1 MNYDRD
7 NKIWRVLGP
16 LFAYLGIRFL
26 VETIF
31 YVVLWNIKF
40 KELNVSAAFNGILY
54 VEEYSDYV
62 LGYTLVMT
70 LISLLVSI
78 PIMYLMVKKDYE
90 YPVNPRRKEKK
101 FIFKD
106 YFEKIDVK
114 KFNYPIILGILAPL
128 GIGRFIALLPIDGI
142 LGSYKNVQSNL
153 AGSSVILQFLVL
165 GILTPILEELLF
177 RGVIYKR
184 LKMYCDVSVAAYIA
198 AIIFAIAH
206 FNLIQGLYAF
216 ILGIV
221 LSYIYEKNGSLVD
234 TMVAHSAANMVSVVM
249 GINPLSKFIDR
260 YILIRIIVSIVMIG
274 LFVMVLSRMNQ
285 KKQIDEVIIDEMIID
300 EEIIDEEIIDE

>member
-26 VETIF
+26 VETLF
-31 YVVLWNIKF
+31 YVGLWNAKF
-40 KELNVSAAFNGILY
+40 KELDVSAAFNGILY
-54 VEEYSDYV
+54 VEEYGDYV
-62 LGYTLVMT
+62 LGYTLVMS

-78 PIMYLMVKKDYE
+78 PIMYFLVKKDYE
-90 YPVNPRRKEKK
+90 YPVNPRKK
-101 FIFKD
+101 VNNFILRD
-106 YFEKIDVK
+106 YVKKIDVK
-114 KFNYPIILGILAPL
+114 KFNYPIILGVLAPL
-128 GIGRFIALLPIDGI
+128 GVGRFIALLPIDGI
-142 LGSYKNVQSNL
+142 LGNYKNVQSNL
-153 AGSSVILQFLVL
+153 VDSSIMLQFLVL

-184 LKMYCDVSVAAYIA
+184 LKGYYDVSVAAYIA
-198 AIIFAIAH
+198 AIIFGIAH

-221 LSYIYEKNGSLVD
+221 LSYIYEKNGSLVY
-234 TMVAHSAANMVSVVM
+234 TMVAHGAANIVSVFM

-274 LFVMVLSRMNQ
+274 LFVMVLFRMNQ
-285 KKQIDEVIIDEMIID
+285 KKQIDEVLIDAMINDEESIN
-300 EEIIDEEIIDE
+300 EEIIDE

>member
-1 MNYDRD
+1 M
-7 NKIWRVLGP
+7 
-16 LFAYLGIRFL
+16 
-26 VETIF
+26 
-31 YVVLWNIKF
+31 
-40 KELNVSAAFNGILY
+40 
-54 VEEYSDYV
+54 
-62 LGYTLVMT
+62 
-70 LISLLVSI
+70 
-78 PIMYLMVKKDYE
+78 
-90 YPVNPRRKEKK
+90 
-101 FIFKD
+101 
-106 YFEKIDVK
+106 
-114 KFNYPIILGILAPL
+114 
-128 GIGRFIALLPIDGI
+128 
-142 LGSYKNVQSNL
+142 QSNL

-274 LFVMVLSRMNQ
+274 LFVMVLSKMNQ
-285 KKQIDEVIIDEMIID
+285 KKQIDEVIIDE
-300 EEIIDEEIIDE
+300 EIIDEEIIDE

>member
-16 LFAYLGIRFL
+16 LFVYLGIRFL

-70 LISLLVSI
+70 LISLVVSI

-90 YPVNPRRKEKK
+90 YPINPRRKENK
-101 FIFKD
+101 FVLKD
-106 YFEKIDVK
+106 YFKRIDVK
-114 KFNYPIILGILAPL
+114 KFNYPIILGMLAPL
-128 GIGRFIALLPIDGI
+128 GVGRFIALLPIDGI
-142 LGSYKNVQSNL
+142 LGNYKNVQSNL
-153 AGSSVILQFLVL
+153 ADSSVILQFLVL
-165 GILTPILEELLF
+165 GVLTPILEELLF

-184 LKMYCDVSVAAYIA
+184 LKLYCDVSVAAYIA
-198 AIIFAIAH
+198 AIIFGIAH

-221 LSYIYEKNGSLVD
+221 LSYIYEKNSSLID
-234 TMVAHSAANMVSVVM
+234 TMVAHGAANVVAVFM
-249 GINPLSKFIDR
+249 GINPLSKLIDK
-260 YILIRIIVSIVMIG
+260 YIILRIIVSIAMSV
-274 LFVMVLSRMNQ
+274 LFVMVLFIMNQ
-285 KKQIDEVIIDEMIID
+285 KKQIDEVIIDETVID
-300 EEIIDEEIIDE
+300 EEIIDE